1 MPKKWTPTSKKVEC
15 KFCNLELLYEKDPMV
30 PHLGYKKFGKMQ
42 GVALCQCQ
50 GPIFKAL
57 FSRCNGVWPVVLD
70 DYIKDMR
77 DDVVGFQGQVSCSAH
92 SNANEIKLIHR
103 PQHSQW
109 QGIGCQRG
117 LLNPTYVPNIKW
129 AERLSGPNTLFQGKL
144 FAPFGDISLLG
155 PASHDIHD
163 MTRHDGR

>member
-1 MPKKWTPTSKKVEC
+1 
-15 KFCNLELLYEKDPMV
+15 
-30 PHLGYKKFGKMQ
+30 
-42 GVALCQCQ
+42 
-50 GPIFKAL
+50 
-57 FSRCNGVWPVVLD
+57 
-70 DYIKDMR
+70 MR

-155 PASHDIHD
+155 PASHDTLVQNMVKKNRICLSIVVLLTT
-163 MTRHDGR
+163 MICTQ